1 MDLILMLMKV
11 EVVQVFQNAFACR
24 DALGY
29 LQIAPQVV
37 QVVTAV
43 LFLTWVFFL
52 MCQAL
57 MVVYSV

>member
-1 MDLILMLMKV
+1 MLTKV

-37 QVVTAV
+37 QVLTVALFV
-43 LFLTWVFFL
+43 LFLMRVFFL
-52 MCQAL
+52 MSQAL